1 MKNKILV
8 DVDEVIKLCIED
20 EEKFK
25 WEPSF
30 TFIDIINELYG
41 LEQKVFSEVVK
52 QIGEPY

>member
-25 WEPSF
+25 STPSF

-41 LEQKVFSEVVK
+41 LEQKVYYEVVK
-52 QIGEPY
+52 QIGDCD

>member
-25 WEPSF
+25 SEPSF
-30 TFIDIINELYG
+30 TFIDII
-41 LEQKVFSEVVK
+41 K
-52 QIGEPY
+52 QLF